1 MSASA
6 KEDDA
11 MRKASTWIVVL
22 VAIALPSSGLAG
34 GGVTPSAVDVQHCQ
48 EQASKHSGQPS
59 ASPRSQP
66 EAAQPGSDS
75 RQQAQAPGLAPP
87 PQVTPGPTQDREAT
101 PRASQT
107 YQAVYRECL
116 RNRGF

>member
-1 MSASA
+1 
-6 KEDDA
+6 
-11 MRKASTWIVVL
+11 MRRASTWIVVL
-22 VAIALPSSGLAG
+22 IAIALPSSGLAG

-59 ASPRSQP
+59 ASPRSQT
-66 EAAQPGSDS
+66 EAAQPGSDR
-75 RQQAQAPGLAPP
+75 RQQAQAPGLEPP
-87 PQVTPGPTQDREAT
+87 PQATPGQTQEAT